1 MNEEMKE
8 ILRYLEP
15 RNDYVICAGFAQY
28 AHLGTPCSADIDTFV
43 DTPKTKKKI
52 SADFEKKRWRKFRS
66 YPYLDSFEK
75 NETTFDILYSEN
87 ASKNYFS
94 DTVVIE
100 VYSFKVRV
108 LSREALFLMKL
119 SQLFWDERTEEKRRR
134 DWVAVNSLKLQVDT
148 KNVKELIG
156 KMPDSFWRL
165 ES

>member
-8 ILRYLEP
+8 ILGYLET

-28 AHLGTPCSADIDTFV
+28 AHLGIPCSSDVDIFTDTS
-43 DTPKTKKKI
+43 DTKRAI
-52 SADFEKKRWRKFRS
+52 SSDFEGKRWEVFRS
-66 YPYLDSFEK
+66 YPYLNSLRK
-75 NETTFDILYSEN
+75 KETTLDILYSDN
-87 ASKNYFS
+87 AAQNYFP
-94 DTVVIE
+94 DAVVIE
-100 VYSFKVRV
+100 VYGHRVCV

-134 DWVAVNSLKLQVDT
+134 DWVAVNSLKLLVDT
-148 KNVKELIG
+148 KNVKGLIG